1 MKKATGLFIV
11 FGIIIIAIYDIYAL
25 INGGQSATISSILFN
40 DSKVA
45 PMIPL
50 AFGVLI
56 GHIFWGNQ

>member
-1 MKKATGLFIV
+1 MKKLTGYFIV

-25 INGGQSATISSILFN
+25 IEGGESATISSIIFN
-40 DSKVA
+40 NSQVA

-56 GHIFWGNQ
+56 GHVFWQSK